1 MKLEGRKKNSPRR
14 SSNRVKTNKY
24 TKMTAPYL
32 GAMVLLCVVLSA
44 TLVQTELEKKS
55 GPGWISNAKCPAV
68 QKVKRSSAW
77 WAYLLP
83 QQSGPFVIERNGW
96 ASQDIVVEIARILLE
111 SRNYE
116 VVIQY
121 QRSTGFD
128 KYKRLVD
135 GTTDFNME
143 MWHESSR
150 LVEALESSLD
160 CSIANAQRGELCAVD
175 LGSIGCEHM

>member
-1 MKLEGRKKNSPRR
+1 
-14 SSNRVKTNKY
+14 
-24 TKMTAPYL
+24 MTAPSL

-44 TLVQTELEKKS
+44 TLVQTESEKKS

-68 QKVKRSSAW
+68 QKVERSSGW
-77 WAYLLP
+77 WAHLLP
-83 QQSGPFVIERNGW
+83 KQSGPFVIERNGW

-116 VVIQY
+116 VVVQY

-150 LVEALESSLD
+150 LVEALESSFD

-175 LGSIGCEHM
+175 LGSIGCKPM